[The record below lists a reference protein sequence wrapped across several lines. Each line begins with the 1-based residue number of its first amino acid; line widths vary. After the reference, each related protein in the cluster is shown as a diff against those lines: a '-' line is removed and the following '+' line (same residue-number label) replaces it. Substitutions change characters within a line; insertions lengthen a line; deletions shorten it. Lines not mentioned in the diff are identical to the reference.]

1 MSSCFLV
8 SAAALHCSALAALLP
23 RRVDAVTGVIS
34 TVVGTGKSGFFGDG
48 GNATLAQLMNP
59 VSSAFDAAGNLYI
72 ADFGNW
78 RCAHQMV

>member
-1 MSSCFLV
+1 
-8 SAAALHCSALAALLP
+8 
-23 RRVDAVTGVIS
+23 VTGVIS